1 MRTSS
6 TEIEE
11 TNADFLDY
19 GIEVGIDFCLR
30 IYPIDNDDEP
40 GNYAVWSRH
49 PRININ
55 GKLYE
60 LPDDIRLKM
69 QEILEGYSEDLD
81 IDTNNY

>member
-30 IYPIDNDDEP
+30 LYIDDDS
-40 GNYAVWSRH
+40 GNYAIWSRH
-49 PRININ
+49 PRINVN
-55 GKLYE
+55 GKLYD
-60 LPDDIRLKM
+60 LPDDIRLRM
-69 QEILEGYSEDLD
+69 QEILEGWSEDLD
-81 IDTNNY
+81 VDTNNY